1 MLSCCL
7 KCKKGCKK
15 PKGCKHKKE
24 RIILSLKFAA
34 CNSKKLSFNKEQEAR
49 KLLSNPGLKTSLSKV
64 PILGDILF

>member
-15 PKGCKHKKE
+15 PKGCKHKTE
-24 RIILSLKFAA
+24 RIILSLKYAA

-49 KLLSNPGLKTSLSKV
+49 ELLNNLGLKISLSKV